1 MSGGLSDANSV
12 GNNTTTNSV
21 WSSTSTGA
29 AVKNGNDPTA
39 AGFLGVRA
47 FTSELYHPSALVV
60 AQFLKETVLV
70 KADAHITELY
80 PNMYWSAS
88 KAAAGMQFTNSNLS
102 QPWRATST
110 SLRGLLFADN
120 GYAQVKDVS
129 YNIYAVGSWCVA
141 GDLSNAHFDLR
152 EHVLDRM
159 QSDIKV
165 SKYNWDAACSIALE
179 KMLVSLTSFS
189 QMHCNRKASLTWHE
203 ILRILDAGDDVLAT
217 PTDSAQGGG
226 SAGPTGVYESA
237 VRQLTGK
244 LRANDTIVL
253 SFVFRNPH
261 PKIKDIDLRLIFQCS
276 EAI

>member
-1 MSGGLSDANSV
+1 MPSTVSTV
-12 GNNTTTNSV
+12 GNNASSGNVYSAAP
-21 WSSTSTGA
+21 SGAPISTSTSGI
-29 AVKNGNDPTA
+29 
-39 AGFLGVRA
+39 RA

-80 PNMYWSAS
+80 PNMYWIDSK
-88 KAAAGMQFTNSNLS
+88 KAAGLKPGSSSLS

-129 YNIYAVGSWCVA
+129 YNIYSVGSWCVA
-141 GDLSNAHFDLR
+141 GDLSNSHFDLR
-152 EHVLDRM
+152 EHVLDHM

-203 ILRILDAGDDVLAT
+203 ILRILDAGDDVLST
-217 PTDSAQGGG
+217 PTAGLQTSTT
-226 SAGPTGVYESA
+226 AGPTGVYESA

-276 EAI
+276 TAT

>member
-1 MSGGLSDANSV
+1 MTDTGPINSAA
-12 GNNTTTNSV
+12 GNNTVVGPATTRTASGASV
-21 WSSTSTGA
+21 GDA
-29 AVKNGNDPTA
+29 
-39 AGFLGVRA
+39 RA

-80 PNMYWSAS
+80 PNSYYQAS
-88 KAAAGMQFTNSNLS
+88 KEACGMNFVNSKLS
-102 QPWRATST
+102 QPWRASST

-129 YNIYAVGSWCVA
+129 YNIYSVGAWCVA
-141 GDLSNAHFDLR
+141 GDLSDAHFDLR

-203 ILRILDAGDDVLAT
+203 ILRILDAGDDVLGT
-217 PTDSAQGGG
+217 PSAGQQSGTN
-226 SAGPTGVYESA
+226 AGPTGVYEST
-237 VRQLTGK
+237 VRQLTGR
-244 LRANDTIVL
+244 LRSGDTIVL

-261 PKIKDIDLRLIFQCS
+261 PKIKDIDLRLIFQCNDNNN
-276 EAI
+276 

>member
-1 MSGGLSDANSV
+1 MSGGLANANSV
-12 GNNTTTNSV
+12 GNNISTQQV
-21 WSSTSTGA
+21 FSSTGSGA
-29 AVKNGNDPTA
+29 AITNGTM
-39 AGFLGVRA
+39 GVRA

-80 PNMYWSAS
+80 PNMYWLAS
-88 KAAAGMQFTNSNLS
+88 KQAAGMVEAKSNLS

-203 ILRILDAGDDVLAT
+203 ILRILVSSLFWIMI
-217 PTDSAQGGG
+217 
-226 SAGPTGVYESA
+226 
-237 VRQLTGK
+237 L
-244 LRANDTIVL
+244 L
-253 SFVFRNPH
+253 SLFDFFC
-261 PKIKDIDLRLIFQCS
+261 I
-276 EAI
+276 

>member
-1 MSGGLSDANSV
+1 MSDTSLANASITDQLTQNVYSATPIGSAINAGGTV
-12 GNNTTTNSV
+12 G
-21 WSSTSTGA
+21 
-29 AVKNGNDPTA
+29 
-39 AGFLGVRA
+39 GVRA

-88 KAAAGMQFTNSNLS
+88 KMAAGLIHNGGASPLS

-179 KMLVSLTSFS
+179 KMLVSLSSFS

-203 ILRILDAGDDVLAT
+203 ILRILDAGDDVIST
-217 PTDSAQGGG
+217 PTTGLQTSSG
-226 SAGPTGVYESA
+226 AGPSGVYESA

-253 SFVFRNPH
+253 S
-261 PKIKDIDLRLIFQCS
+261 
-276 EAI
+276 